1 MGSRYGAAQPLT
13 VVGVTALWSTVPTPL
28 GDLLLVAVDG
38 ALVRAGF
45 PPYGPP
51 EGPARPDDPVL
62 AEAHRQVGEHFA
74 GARTEFDLP
83 LAPPGTAFQRRV
95 WDELRRIPYGTTT
108 TYGAL
113 AVRLGDPK
121 CVRAVGLANGRN
133 PIALVVPCH
142 RVIGSDGKL
151 RGYAGGIERKSR
163 LLALEQAALF

>member
-1 MGSRYGAAQPLT
+1 MDEVWT
-13 VVGVTALWSTVPTPL
+13 TVPTPV

-38 ALVRAGF
+38 ALVKAHF
-45 PPYGPP
+45 APYDQPPGPP
-51 EGPARPDDPVL
+51 SPDEPVL
-62 AEAHRQVGEHFA
+62 AEATRQLREHFA
-74 GARTEFDLP
+74 GERTDFDLP

-113 AVRLGDPK
+113 AERLGDPK

-133 PIALVVPCH
+133 PIAVVVPCH

-151 RGYAGGIERKSR
+151 RGYAGGIERKQQ
-163 LLALEQAALF
+163 LLALEDSSLF